1 MEDSLPYDVM
11 TENTVLGSVITNPGE
26 YEAVARYFNDIE
38 VFYQYKAKLLWKKI
52 KQMRRDKQTVDTVT
66 VCMSVTKEDIDSG
79 LTKYYITGCTS
90 GACTKGMTEL
100 YANQLYEKYL
110 MRRIIVK
117 ADEIKANA
125 SNNKKDIYKTIS
137 ETHSILS
144 EILNIRPSMASDIE
158 DIISET
164 VDSVKNKTIKLIK
177 TGYKNLDRF
186 SGGLTRGE
194 ITIIG
199 GRPGHGKTTVMINM
213 LANVLEQGHKAIF
226 FSRELPNSELVK
238 KIICLESQQ
247 LSYGEVRKN
256 IFTEDS
262 LKFFNN
268 ALSVI
273 RKKYSSDKFLMF
285 DNVRD
290 FAASSGEVKKFK
302 PDIIFDDYI
311 QLIACDNREDQRR
324 LQIERLVNDY
334 KWLAKETNAVVV
346 LASQL
351 NRFIERAG
359 SRGKALMPQ
368 LSDLA
373 ESGAIEQVAENVFFS
388 YYDYKVQGEKG
399 KGKNILTMLASK
411 VRYGDSGTV
420 DLGYDG
426 NKCKIYNSR
435 EEMMTYEKGEIPF

>member
-1 MEDSLPYDVM
+1 MEDALPYDVM
-11 TENTVLGSVITNPGE
+11 TENAVLGSVITNPGE
-26 YEAVARYFNDIE
+26 YEAVARYFTDIE

-52 KQMRRDKQTVDTVT
+52 KQMKRDKQNIDTLT
-66 VCMSVTKEDIDSG
+66 VCMSVTKEDVDNG

-90 GACTKGMTEL
+90 ETCAKGMTEL

-144 EILNIRPSMASDIE
+144 EILNIKPSMASDIE
-158 DIISET
+158 DIIAET
-164 VDSVKNKTIKLIK
+164 VDSVKNKTTKLIK
-177 TGYKNLDRF
+177 TGYDSVDKF

-238 KIICLESQQ
+238 KIVCLESQQ
-247 LSYGEVRKN
+247 LSYGQVRKN
-256 IFTEDS
+256 IFSEDS
-262 LKFFNN
+262 LKYFNN
-268 ALSVI
+268 ALALI

-290 FAASSGEVKKFK
+290 FASSSGEVKKFK

-311 QLIACDNREDQRR
+311 QLIACDSREDQRR
-324 LQIERLVNDY
+324 LQIEKLVNDY
-334 KWLAKETNAVVV
+334 KWLAKETDAVVV

-399 KGKNILTMLASK
+399 KGKNIITLLASK
-411 VRYGDSGTV
+411 VRYGDCGAV

-426 NKCKIYNSR
+426 NKCKIHNSIG
-435 EEMMTYEKGEIPF
+435 EMIDETLPFK